1 MTAYYG
7 QYIIRA
13 FGQKCLLPS
22 MEEFLI
28 RYLWSQKLVPILFA
42 HRVVA
47 YCARCCYSLYMISY
61 SKRLFRQVSQKIQ
74 LLRWTIS
81 FPPTILEIY
90 FLLTAK
96 TVKGYVIIYN
106 WSSTVLAAKRLILR
120 VVAGKLIF
128 QLTDLFSA
136 EEGHVEFA
144 EGSGQIFMI
153 DSLQSDFR
161 MSRSFFVNWKMQIC
175 TLLETIGSIVS

>member
-106 WSSTVLAAKRLILR
+106 WSFNCFSCQKINFKSSCWKADFSTYRFIFCGRGSCRICRRLGPNLYDRFIAIRL
-120 VVAGKLIF
+120 
-128 QLTDLFSA
+128 
-136 EEGHVEFA
+136 
-144 EGSGQIFMI
+144 
-153 DSLQSDFR
+153 
-161 MSRSFFVNWKMQIC
+161 
-175 TLLETIGSIVS
+175 